1 MKIRYLFALMMIA
14 SCTKSQD
21 LTCTDFKIG
30 TFKAEGINYK
40 LPTTNVSRSEKTQK
54 ESADG
59 LATLEATIE
68 WKSECNYELVYLNQ
82 EQKINVV
89 ILKIEGRKAVCTA
102 TVEGKPGLILNFELE
117 KEKKKEILNETI

>member
-1 MKIRYLFALMMIA
+1 MMIS

-68 WKSECNYELVYLNQ
+68 WKSECNYELIYLNQ

-102 TVEGKPGLILNFELE
+102 TVKGKPGLILNFELE
-117 KEKKKEILNETI
+117 KEKKKEKEKEKEK

>member
-1 MKIRYLFALMMIA
+1 MKIRYLFALMMIS

-117 KEKKKEILNETI
+117 QEKKKEILNETI

>member
-1 MKIRYLFALMMIA
+1 MKIRYLFALMMIS

-68 WKSECNYELVYLNQ
+68 WKSECSYELIYLNQ

>member
-68 WKSECNYELVYLNQ
+68 WKSECSYELIYLNQ

>member
-1 MKIRYLFALMMIA
+1 MKIRYLFALMMIS

>member
-1 MKIRYLFALMMIA
+1 MKIRYLFALMMIS

-68 WKSECNYELVYLNQ
+68 WKSECNYELIYLNQ

-102 TVEGKPGLILNFELE
+102 TVKGKPGLILNFELE
-117 KEKKKEILNETI
+117 KEK

>member
-1 MKIRYLFALMMIA
+1 MMIA

-117 KEKKKEILNETI
+117 KEKKKEKEK

>member
-1 MKIRYLFALMMIA
+1 MKIRYLFALMMIS

-68 WKSECNYELVYLNQ
+68 WKSECSYELIYLNQ

-117 KEKKKEILNETI
+117 KEKKKEK

>member
-1 MKIRYLFALMMIA
+1 MKIRYLFALMMIS

-68 WKSECNYELVYLNQ
+68 WKSECSYELIYLNQ

-102 TVEGKPGLILNFELE
+102 TVEGKPGFILNFELE
-117 KEKKKEILNETI
+117 KEK

>member
-68 WKSECNYELVYLNQ
+68 WKSECNYELIYLNQ

>member
-1 MKIRYLFALMMIA
+1 MKIRYLFALMMIS

-68 WKSECNYELVYLNQ
+68 WKSECSYELIYLNQ

-89 ILKIEGRKAVCTA
+89 ILKIEERKAVCTA

-117 KEKKKEILNETI
+117 KEK

>member
-1 MKIRYLFALMMIA
+1 MKIRYLFALMMIS

-68 WKSECNYELVYLNQ
+68 WISECSYELIYLNQ

-117 KEKKKEILNETI
+117 KEKKKEKEK

>member
-1 MKIRYLFALMMIA
+1 MKIRYLFALMMIS

-68 WKSECNYELVYLNQ
+68 WKSECNYELIYLNGSP
-82 EQKINVV
+82 EMKGQKVSVI
-89 ILKIEGRKAVCTA
+89 ILKIEGRKAICTA
-102 TVEGKPGLILNFELE
+102 TVEGKPALILNFELE
-117 KEKKKEILNETI
+117 KQ

>member
-1 MKIRYLFALMMIA
+1 MKIRYLFALMMIS

-68 WKSECNYELVYLNQ
+68 WKSECNYELIYLNQ

-117 KEKKKEILNETI
+117 KEKKKEK